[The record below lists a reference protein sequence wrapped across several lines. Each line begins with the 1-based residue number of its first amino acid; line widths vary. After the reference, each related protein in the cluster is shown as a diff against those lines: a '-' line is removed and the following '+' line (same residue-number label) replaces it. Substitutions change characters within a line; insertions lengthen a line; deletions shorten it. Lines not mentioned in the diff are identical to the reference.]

1 MTGEWAG
8 GRLEVEGGR
17 KNFQFKPVRWLM
29 AIFLLS
35 NKVSVLK
42 KVKLVNSHMHFIPAE
57 HGIGIIGRLSTQI
70 EYLSSSRTHKTAT
83 FSFTTFTSNYL
94 DTNKMK
100 FTITLPL
107 FCLWFAAAGPAA
119 ADVAALRKLDK
130 ASKIEDDA
138 ASLNRRVQEDVEV
151 EDVAVAPGMKVK
163 ETESCASEYFN
174 VGLQQ
179 AFASMEVAQ
188 IRAHKRMKKVRARN
202 AAHSFM
208 CPGSDGLVDVLRRT
222 WFPWSWALVWIWI
235 CNWSF
240 RS

>member
-1 MTGEWAG
+1 
-8 GRLEVEGGR
+8 
-17 KNFQFKPVRWLM
+17 
-29 AIFLLS
+29 
-35 NKVSVLK
+35 
-42 KVKLVNSHMHFIPAE
+42 
-57 HGIGIIGRLSTQI
+57 
-70 EYLSSSRTHKTAT
+70 
-83 FSFTTFTSNYL
+83 
-94 DTNKMK
+94 MK

-179 AFASMEVAQ
+179 AFASKEVAQ
-188 IRAHKRMKKVRARN
+188 LVWWMLFGGSGGPVGPGFKFGSVFGSVFGALGVDASPTTEEAIYS
-202 AAHSFM
+202 AAPLTNKDLRGALRRF
-208 CPGSDGLVDVLRRT
+208 PTLDVLHDAVRGNPGDLTSVRK
-222 WFPWSWALVWIWI
+222 FAADIDHLFAGMDCKEFSEFLNAGEP
-235 CNWSF
+235 F
-240 RS
+240 RQAIRV